1 MKEEDIR
8 KRSVFNKYLELVK
21 KDVKEFFDSKLFI
34 EINCPACGS
43 SNFNLEFEK
52 LGFKYV
58 SCNNCLTLFTNPR
71 PSFEMIKDFYFES
84 PSTNFWINEFFKP
97 VANIRREKIFKP
109 RAKDI
114 SKLFDSNKIV
124 GDVGA
129 GFGLFFEELR
139 KLSPNNQYIVIE
151 PSIEMA
157 GICEDKGFEVK
168 NKCVEDVNDM
178 DNVFDILT
186 LFELTE
192 HLFDPLLFF
201 KKICSLLKPGGLLY
215 LTTLNGKGF
224 DIMLLWEKSKSVA
237 PPQHLN
243 FFNPYSMNILLERS
257 GFEIIETKTPGK
269 LDWDIV
275 EGMIRNEN
283 VKLDRFWNLLA
294 TEDNKSLKVELQH
307 WISKN
312 NLSSHMTVLARKKA

>member
-58 SCNNCLTLFTNPR
+58 SCNNCSTLFTNPR
-71 PSFEMIKDFYFES
+71 PSFEIIKKFYSDS
-84 PSTNFWINEFFKP
+84 PSTNFWINEFFRP
-97 VANIRREKIFKP
+97 VMEARREKIFKP
-109 RAKDI
+109 RAKDVN
-114 SKLFDSNKIV
+114 KLFKGHQVI
-124 GDVGA
+124 GDIGA
-129 GFGLFFEELR
+129 GFGLFLEELR
-139 KLSPNNQYIVIE
+139 KISPDNQYIVIE
-151 PSIEMA
+151 PSLEMA
-157 GICEDKGFEVK
+157 DICNDKGFEVK
-168 NKCVEDVNDM
+168 YKCIEDIDDM
-178 DNVFDILT
+178 DNMFDILT

-192 HLFDPLLFF
+192 HLVDPLLFF
-201 KKICSLLKPGGLLY
+201 KKVCSLLKPGGILY

-224 DIMLLWEKSKSVA
+224 DILLLWEKSKSIA

-243 FFNPYSMNILLERS
+243 FFNPYSLNLLLERS
-257 GFEIIETKTPGK
+257 GFEIIETTTPGK
-269 LDWDIV
+269 LDWNIV
-275 EGMIRNEN
+275 EGMIKEEDI
-283 VKLDRFWNLLA
+283 KLDRFWNLLA
-294 TEDNKSLKVELQH
+294 AEDDKNIKKEFQD

-312 NLSSHMTVLARKKA
+312 NLSSHMRVLARKKI